1 MSADPETQGL
11 IASVLAAIG
20 VGGSGFY
27 RVAHK
32 QSELNARV
40 DRLDEDRRES
50 ERRMEEGRIR
60 LEQVSATVARLDSK
74 TDILIDLVRREK

>member
-1 MSADPETQGL
+1 MPADPETQGL
-11 IASVLAAIG
+11 IASVLAALG

-27 RVAHK
+27 RVSHK
-32 QSELNARV
+32 QSELTARV

-50 ERRMEEGRIR
+50 ERKMEEGRIR

-74 TDILIDLVRREK
+74 TDILIDLVRRDK